1 MGGQRA
7 LFFSIK
13 PQPAGAYRGCVCL
26 LEGCGGSEFYLGPFQ
41 PKASHPREERERG
54 GGEVKN
60 TLQRSN
66 KWGLKPGTLI
76 ELLTTWVQVVKYSA
90 R

>member
-7 LFFSIK
+7 LFFSLK

-41 PKASHPREERERG
+41 PKASHPRGEREGG

-60 TLQRSN
+60 TL
-66 KWGLKPGTLI
+66 PGK
-76 ELLTTWVQVVKYSA
+76 Q
-90 R
+90 